1 MKPIALCLVESL
13 GKNVRCDR
21 CDIPL
26 DLRPWKNERIALSI
40 SGNKH
45 RGFLCVKCVS
55 SSKVGRTFY
64 RTEEQLNEF
73 VRKI

>member
-13 GKNVRCDR
+13 GKNIRCDR
-21 CDIPL
+21 CDILL
-26 DLRPWKNERIALSI
+26 DLRTWKNEKIALSKNA
-40 SGNKH
+40 NKRH
-45 RGFLCVKCVS
+45 GFLCIKCVL

>member
-1 MKPIALCLVESL
+1 MKSQALCLVESL
-13 GKNVRCDR
+13 GKNIRCDR
-21 CDIPL
+21 CDILL
-26 DLRPWKNERIALSI
+26 DLRTWKNEKIALSKNA
-40 SGNKH
+40 NKRH
-45 RGFLCVKCVS
+45 GFLCIKCVL